1 MTLTAVSFTYAY
13 PHPALTTDVVLFTV
27 RGQRLELLL
36 VRRGREPY
44 AGSWAFPGGFV
55 DIDEDLEPCARRE
68 LEEETGLRDV
78 YLEQLCTVGTPGR
91 DPRER
96 VVSVVY
102 LGLAPAAALSGA
114 RAGDDAAEVGWFGW
128 PELPPLAFD
137 HPRIA
142 EQAYQRLSAK
152 LAYSTLALQ
161 LLPECFTLGE
171 LQQVYEAVLGTRL
184 DKRNFRKR
192 LQALDCVVQTGER
205 ARSGH
210 HRPAMLYRARRP
222 GHVDIVR

>member
-1 MTLTAVSFTYAY
+1 MAYTYAH

-27 RGQRLELLL
+27 RERLELLL
-36 VRRGREPY
+36 VRRAREPF
-44 AGSWAFPGGFV
+44 AGCWAFPGGFV

-68 LEEETGLRDV
+68 LEEETGLAGV

-102 LGLAPAAALSGA
+102 LGLAPACRLEGL
-114 RAGDDAAEVGWFGW
+114 RAGDDAAEARWFGW

-137 HPRIA
+137 HGELVQLA
-142 EQAYQRLSAK
+142 HQRLAGK

-161 LLPECFTLGE
+161 LLPERFTLSE
-171 LQQVYEAVLGTRL
+171 LQAVHEAVLGAEL

-192 LQALDCVVQTGER
+192 LRAFDCVVETGER
-205 ARSGH
+205 ARRGH
-210 HRPAMLYRARRP
+210 HRPAMLYRAKRP
-222 GHVDIVR
+222 GRVDIVR